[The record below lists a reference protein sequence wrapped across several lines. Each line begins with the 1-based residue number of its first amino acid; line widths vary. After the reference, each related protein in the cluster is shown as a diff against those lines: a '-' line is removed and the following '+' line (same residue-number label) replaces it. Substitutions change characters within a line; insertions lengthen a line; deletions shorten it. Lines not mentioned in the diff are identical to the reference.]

1 MSDAALAAEIERH
14 NRLYFAEAS
23 PEISDAEFD
32 RLVATLKRRAPEHP
46 VLHKVGAAVEDA
58 TTDKVEHRV
67 PMLSLDKCTN
77 SEEFEFWLQGLWR
90 DLTGGTVAVWSSLT
104 GETPPD
110 AISVPQ
116 KRNGESDAARK
127 ARIQPFLERRREQRA
142 KYDGWVTAQ
151 ASEWRGATVLVA
163 TPKIDGL
170 ACSLIYD
177 AGGLLRLGA
186 TRGDGSV
193 GENVTENARRI
204 PSIPGRLAVPGE
216 VEVRGEVYMALS
228 RFQLVSDKFANP
240 RNLAAGALKSKE
252 NAGVSLGDLGF
263 LAYDVLGLGLTTE
276 EEKAKA
282 LKGLGFV
289 VPELRVGSAADGEKT
304 YFEFMRLRESLDFEL
319 DGVVFKLN
327 DTEATSHLRSTAHH
341 PKGAIA
347 WKFPA
352 GLEKTKLVEVEWSVS
367 RTGTITP
374 VAIVEPVQLSG
385 ATVTRATL
393 HNLSNLRRLGLRIGD
408 TVDLVRRGGV
418 IPHLESTWGGGA
430 DLVEPPTRCPSCGSP
445 TRERES
451 VQKRPGGEEVR
462 TQVLLCTAPDACVT
476 AVRRQLV
483 HYCAALDM
491 RGFGDKVVEML
502 HESGLVTDPV
512 DLYRLTAGDIAALPG
527 MGELSAANLLAEVE
541 KARRVELAR
550 FLVALGIDGLGDR
563 SAADLADRWTLKE
576 IRELTLEVVAEIPG
590 FGGGERP
597 KKPDRAKVWDEESR
611 RKARSVVRGL
621 EAQSGLLDRLLEHVS
636 IVRSER
642 QGLLVG
648 QVVVFTGGL
657 ERTKSEGAS
666 GKLRRVTRLEAE
678 TRVRTL
684 GGVAGSG
691 VTAET
696 TILVANPT
704 AGPESSK
711 LKAARK
717 LEATGRLR
725 ILTEREFWALIGDPM
740 EGP

>member
-1 MSDAALAAEIERH
+1 MSPSSPAAPLTPIELAAMSDAALAAEIERH

-58 TTDKVEHRV
+58 ATDKVEHRV

-77 SEEFEFWLQGLWR
+77 SEEFDFWLEGLWE
-90 DLTGGTVAVWSSLT
+90 DFT
-104 GETPPD
+104 GE
-110 AISVPQ
+110 
-116 KRNGESDAARK
+116 ARASRVHAPK
-127 ARIQPFLERRREQRA
+127 LRKEEAQEALHDRQVEATRRRDEQKQKYRA
-142 KYDGWVTAQ
+142 WAAECQV
-151 ASEWRGATVLVA
+151 VA

-170 ACSLIYD
+170 ACSLTYD
-177 AGGLLRLGA
+177 AAGFLRLAA

-204 PSIPGRLAVPGE
+204 PSIPGRLAVTAE
-216 VEVRGEVYMALS
+216 LEVRGEVYMALS

-252 NAGVSLGDLGF
+252 NAGISLSDLGF

-276 EEKAKA
+276 AEKAPA

-289 VPELRVGSAADGEKT
+289 VPELRMGSAADSEKT

-418 IPHLESTWGGGA
+418 IPHLESTWGGGS
-430 DLVEPPTRCPSCGSP
+430 DPVEPPALCPSCGSP
-445 TRERES
+445 TRERENT
-451 VQKRPGGEEVR
+451 QRRPGGEEVR
-462 TQVLLCTAPDACVT
+462 TEVLQCTTPHTCVT
-476 AVRRQLV
+476 AKRRQLV

-491 RGFGDKVVEML
+491 RGFGDKVIEML

-563 SAADLADRWTLKE
+563 TAADLADRWTLPE
-576 IRELTLEVVAEIPG
+576 IRILTVEELAGVPG
-590 FGGGERP
+590 FGGGARP
-597 KKPDRAKVWDEESR
+597 KDPEKARTWEEESR
-611 RKARSVVRGL
+611 RKARAVINGL
-621 EAQSGLLDRLLEHVS
+621 EGQALLVDRLLEQ
-636 IVRSER
+636 VRILRVER
-642 QGLLVG
+642 QGPLVG

-657 ERTKSEGAS
+657 ERTKHEGTS
-666 GKLRRVTRLEAE
+666 GKTRRVTRLEAE
-678 TRVRTL
+678 TQVRAL

-696 TILVANPT
+696 TLLVANPT
-704 AGPESSK
+704 PGPESSK

-725 ILTEREFWALIGDPM
+725 ILTEREFWDLIGDPM
-740 EGP
+740 EPA

>member
-1 MSDAALAAEIERH
+1 MSPSSPAAPLTPIELAAMSDAALAAEIERH

-77 SEEFEFWLQGLWR
+77 SEEFDFWLEGLWE
-90 DLTGGTVAVWSSLT
+90 DFT
-104 GETPPD
+104 GETRASRVHAPKLRKVEAQD
-110 AISVPQ
+110 ALHDRQV
-116 KRNGESDAARK
+116 EAAR
-127 ARIQPFLERRREQRA
+127 RRDEQKQKFRA
-142 KYDGWVTAQ
+142 WAAECQV
-151 ASEWRGATVLVA
+151 VA

-170 ACSLIYD
+170 ACSLTYD

-228 RFQLVSDKFANP
+228 RFHLVSDKFANP

-252 NAGVSLGDLGF
+252 NAGVSLSDLGF

-289 VPELRVGSAADGEKT
+289 VPELRVGSAADGENT
-304 YFEFMRLRESLDFEL
+304 YFEFMRLRESLDLEL

-327 DTEATSHLRSTAHH
+327 DSEATSHLRSTAHH

-430 DLVEPPTRCPSCGSP
+430 DLVEPPARCPSCGSP

-563 SAADLADRWTLKE
+563 TAADLADRWSLQE
-576 IRELTLEVVAEIPG
+576 IRTLTVEGLAGVPG
-590 FGGGERP
+590 FGGGVRP
-597 KKPDRAKVWDEESR
+597 KDAEKAKTWEEESR
-611 RKARSVVRGL
+611 RKARAVIHGL
-621 EAQSGLLDRLLEHVS
+621 EGQTALVDRLLEHVR
-636 IVRSER
+636 ILRSER
-642 QGLLVG
+642 QGPLVG

-678 TRVRTL
+678 TQVRTL

-740 EGP
+740 ESP